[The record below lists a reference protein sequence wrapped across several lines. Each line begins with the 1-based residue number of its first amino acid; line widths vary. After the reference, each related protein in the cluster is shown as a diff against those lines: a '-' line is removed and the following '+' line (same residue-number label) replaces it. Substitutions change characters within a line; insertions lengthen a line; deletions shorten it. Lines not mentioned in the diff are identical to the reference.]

1 MKKNIAIPLGMV
13 ALAIM
18 AVLAAARSSDDG
30 STAVAAGSDSGE
42 AEVEL
47 VRSDSQRI
55 SDAPDDAVA
64 FVEFL
69 DFECEAC
76 RAAHPAITELRTR
89 YGDQVSFVVRSFPL
103 HNNSEAAA
111 QAAEAAAAQG
121 QFIEMMDLL
130 FETQP
135 EWGEKSSSQEEVFFG
150 FAEELGLDMEQF
162 TEVYRDP
169 ATLEKIRRD
178 QADGQALGVAGT
190 PTFFLDGEMLQ
201 PTSFD
206 ELVTA
211 VEDAING

>member
-1 MKKNIAIPLGMV
+1 MKKTTAIPIGMV
-13 ALAIM
+13 
-18 AVLAAARSSDDG
+18 
-30 STAVAAGSDSGE
+30 VAAIVAVFVAAWSGSGGSPTVTDSEAGE

-89 YGDQVSFVVRSFPL
+89 YGDEVSFVVRNFPL
-103 HNNSEAAA
+103 HTNSEAAG

-121 QFIEMMDLL
+121 RFIEMMDLL

-135 EWGEKSSSQEEVFFG
+135 EWGEKSTSQEEVFFG
-150 FAEELGLDMEQF
+150 FAEQLGLDMEQF

-178 QADGQALGVAGT
+178 QADGQALGVSGT

-206 ELVTA
+206 ELVAA
-211 VEDAING
+211 VEDAISE